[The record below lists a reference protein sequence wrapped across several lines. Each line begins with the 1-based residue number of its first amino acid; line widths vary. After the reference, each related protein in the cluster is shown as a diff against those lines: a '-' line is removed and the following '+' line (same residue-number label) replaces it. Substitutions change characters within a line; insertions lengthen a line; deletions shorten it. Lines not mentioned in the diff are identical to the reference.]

1 MKRQKYILLT
11 VLVLLALSFA
21 GCRPPALDDPETDAD
36 KVVEVTANNYSFS
49 PNVIV
54 VETGQKVRIELINIQ
69 GTHDWVVD
77 EFGAATDIIGSGS
90 TTFVEFVADE
100 SGEFEFYCSV
110 SNHRELGMVGT
121 LIVEDLVI
129 P

>member
-1 MKRQKYILLT
+1 MKRQTYILLA
-11 VLVLLALSFA
+11 VLVLLVLSLV

-54 VETGQKVRIELINIQ
+54 VETGQKVRIELISIQ

-77 EFGAATDIIGSGS
+77 EFDAATPIVAAGAKNS
-90 TTFVEFVADE
+90 VEFVADQ

-110 SNHRELGMVGT
+110 ANHRELGMAGT